1 MRDAR
6 ESDLSLSSTE
16 VLDKLLSTFEAVR
29 PGRVC
34 TASAGDRCM
43 ARVWCDGLGGQC
55 HKGKMCGSDYCKT
68 CAKKAKI
75 CSIPASFTE
84 DGKHKGL
91 FWGRVDE
98 ERPEMSAD
106 GIGLAIMW
114 RDEEGKKSARE
125 MLESDGCDGWHPF
138 CTQPGC
144 RTNNWK
150 APLKTTLPRKKKG
163 AKKKKKKSGPRIR
176 TAKERWLKK
185 MRPQIRGDIIKLS
198 VNVKKFPSA
207 VVFFYIDAEF
217 DVEAA
222 TATIKGMSSDKW
234 ADYCEEHGPFT
245 NEKYAVDEAG
255 NFSGEIKGNMLLGS
269 TSKAGAA
276 KWKSL
281 GDEEQ
286 EVYETEYLKEKAD
299 KEAVETSDL
308 SDDGVVSSD
317 SDCEE
322 KAKPKKK
329 AKKKP
334 TTKKKSKTKKKPVI
348 KKPPTP
354 SPSPVEEEVE
364 EEVEEVVEEEVE
376 EVEVSLGEDDI
387 VRGIQTED
395 GLIDAYVDAEGTA
408 FDMDGEELGEYNS
421 ETNEIE

>member
-1 MRDAR
+1 M
-6 ESDLSLSSTE
+6 
-16 VLDKLLSTFEAVR
+16 
-29 PGRVC
+29 
-34 TASAGDRCM
+34 
-43 ARVWCDGLGGQC
+43 
-55 HKGKMCGSDYCKT
+55 
-68 CAKKAKI
+68 
-75 CSIPASFTE
+75 
-84 DGKHKGL
+84 
-91 FWGRVDE
+91 
-98 ERPEMSAD
+98 
-106 GIGLAIMW
+106 
-114 RDEEGKKSARE
+114 
-125 MLESDGCDGWHPF
+125 
-138 CTQPGC
+138 
-144 RTNNWK
+144 
-150 APLKTTLPRKKKG
+150 
-163 AKKKKKKSGPRIR
+163 
-176 TAKERWLKK
+176 
-185 MRPQIRGDIIKLS
+185 
-198 VNVKKFPSA
+198 
-207 VVFFYIDAEF
+207 
-217 DVEAA
+217 EAA

-245 NEKYAVDEAG
+245 NEKYAVDESW
-255 NFSGEIKGNMLLGS
+255 NFSGEIKGNMLLWS

-364 EEVEEVVEEEVE
+364 EEVEEVVEE
-376 EVEVSLGEDDI
+376 
-387 VRGIQTED
+387 
-395 GLIDAYVDAEGTA
+395 
-408 FDMDGEELGEYNS
+408 
-421 ETNEIE
+421 